1 MTVTQL
7 TYDVTTLTAPA
18 AVTTSGALHSYS
30 APPIKVISNPSGGAS
45 PRGSDGLV
53 WPTGVQRFGKS
64 AS

>member
-30 APPIKVISNPSGGAS
+30 APPIKVIFNPNASVDKRDEAVTAGGFVY
-45 PRGSDGLV
+45 PRHLS
-53 WPTGVQRFGKS
+53 
-64 AS
+64 